1 MNVLVLRPSELSDS
15 NLSTLRISLWAA
27 VLIGFLLGL
36 LATSAAHAQTAEQD
50 YRNKCSVCH
59 DGGAGQAPRVDDG
72 ATWGTRGL
80 RGRQALYTS
89 AIQGIPNTAMAAK
102 GGYVELSDRQVQAI
116 VDYMLQRAGHA
127 NTPMQADVRAA
138 VDQSAPS
145 SPSPA
150 PTSTPNSPQAAG
162 PVQDLQISRAVAQ
175 RLMQQL
181 GKASGSAARLD
192 EYEGVVTVRGVGIK
206 VSTQGGVTTLSGTVK
221 EGPISTQAEQLAT
234 STRGVQ
240 QVVNRMISAAL
251 FEWD

>member
-27 VLIGFLLGL
+27 VLIGFLLVL

-72 ATWGTRGL
+72 ASWGTRGL

-138 VDQSAPS
+138 VGQSAPS

-150 PTSTPNSPQAAG
+150 PTSTPNSPQGAG
-162 PVQDLQISRAVAQ
+162 PVRDLQISRAVAQ
-175 RLMQQL
+175 RLLQQL

-221 EGPISTQAEQLAT
+221 EGPISTQAEQLAA

>member
-1 MNVLVLRPSELSDS
+1 MGVWTKVLL
-15 NLSTLRISLWAA
+15 
-27 VLIGFLLGL
+27 GFLLGL
-36 LATSAAHAQTAEQD
+36 LAMSAAQAQTAEQD

-72 ATWGTRGL
+72 ATWGARGM

-127 NTPMQADVRAA
+127 NTPLQAA
-138 VDQSAPS
+138 VTAAVGQSAPS

-150 PTSTPNSPQAAG
+150 STSTPASTQVAG

-175 RLMQQL
+175 RLLQPL
-181 GKASGSAARLD
+181 GKASGGTTRLD
-192 EYEGVVTVRGVGIK
+192 EFEGVVTVRGVGIK

-221 EGPISTQAEQLAT
+221 EGPISTQAEQLAA

-240 QVVNRMISAAL
+240 QVINRMISAAL

>member
-36 LATSAAHAQTAEQD
+36 LAMSAAHAQTAEQD

-72 ATWGTRGL
+72 ASWGTRGL

-138 VDQSAPS
+138 VGQSAPS

-150 PTSTPNSPQAAG
+150 PTSTPNSPQGAG

-221 EGPISTQAEQLAT
+221 EGPISTQAEQLAA

>member
-1 MNVLVLRPSELSDS
+1 MNVLVLRPAELSHS
-15 NLSTLRISLWAA
+15 NLSTLRVSLWAA

-36 LATSAAHAQTAEQD
+36 LATSAAQAQTAEQD

-59 DGGAGQAPRVDDG
+59 DGGAGQAPRVDDRAIWG
-72 ATWGTRGL
+72 ARGL

-127 NTPMQADVRAA
+127 NTPMQAAVRAA
-138 VDQSAPS
+138 VGQSAPS

-150 PTSTPNSPQAAG
+150 STSTPASTQVAG

-175 RLMQQL
+175 RLLQQL
-181 GKASGSAARLD
+181 GKASGGTTRLD

-221 EGPISTQAEQLAT
+221 EGPISTQAEQLAA

>member
-36 LATSAAHAQTAEQD
+36 LAMSAAHAQTAEQD

-59 DGGAGQAPRVDDG
+59 DGGAGQAPRVDDR
-72 ATWGTRGL
+72 ATWGARGL
-80 RGRQALYTS
+80 RGRQALYIS

-127 NTPMQADVRAA
+127 NTPMQAAA
-138 VDQSAPS
+138 RESVGQSAPS

-150 PTSTPNSPQAAG
+150 PTSTPDSPQANG
-162 PVQDLQISRAVAQ
+162 PLQDLQISRAVAQ

-221 EGPISTQAEQLAT
+221 EGPISTQAEQLAA

>member
-1 MNVLVLRPSELSDS
+1 MNVLVLRPSELSHS
-15 NLSTLRISLWAA
+15 NLSTLRVSLWAA

-36 LATSAAHAQTAEQD
+36 LATSAAQAQTAEQD

-72 ATWGTRGL
+72 ATWGARGL
-80 RGRQALYTS
+80 RGRQALYIS

-138 VDQSAPS
+138 VGQS

-150 PTSTPNSPQAAG
+150 STSISASTQVTG

-175 RLMQQL
+175 RLLQQL

-221 EGPISTQAEQLAT
+221 EGPISTQAEQLAA

>member
-1 MNVLVLRPSELSDS
+1 MGVWTKVLL
-15 NLSTLRISLWAA
+15 
-27 VLIGFLLGL
+27 GFLLGL
-36 LATSAAHAQTAEQD
+36 LAMSAAQAQTAEQD

-59 DGGAGQAPRVDDG
+59 DGGAGQAPRVDDR
-72 ATWGTRGL
+72 ATWGARSM

-138 VDQSAPS
+138 VGQSAPS
-145 SPSPA
+145 SPSSPSPA
-150 PTSTPNSPQAAG
+150 STSLSASPQVAG

-175 RLMQQL
+175 RLLQQL
-181 GKASGSAARLD
+181 GKASGGATRLD

-221 EGPISTQAEQLAT
+221 EGPISTQAEQLAA

-240 QVVNRMISAAL
+240 QVINRMISAAL

>member
-1 MNVLVLRPSELSDS
+1 MNVLVLRPAELSHR

-27 VLIGFLLGL
+27 VLLGLLLGL
-36 LATSAAHAQTAEQD
+36 LAMSAAQAQTAEQD

-72 ATWGTRGL
+72 ATWGARGL
-80 RGRQALYTS
+80 RGRQALYIS

-127 NTPMQADVRAA
+127 NTPLQTAVTAA
-138 VDQSAPS
+138 VGQSSPS

-150 PTSTPNSPQAAG
+150 TTSISASTQVTG

-175 RLMQQL
+175 RLLQQL

-221 EGPISTQAEQLAT
+221 EGPISTQAEQLAA

>member
-36 LATSAAHAQTAEQD
+36 LAMSAAHAQTAEQD

-72 ATWGTRGL
+72 ASWGTRGL

-138 VDQSAPS
+138 VGQSAPS

-150 PTSTPNSPQAAG
+150 PTSTPNSPQGAG
-162 PVQDLQISRAVAQ
+162 PLQDLQISRAVAQ

-221 EGPISTQAEQLAT
+221 EGPISTQAEQLAA

>member
-1 MNVLVLRPSELSDS
+1 MNVLVLRPAELSHS
-15 NLSTLRISLWAA
+15 NLSTFRISLWAA
-27 VLIGFLLGL
+27 VLLGL
-36 LATSAAHAQTAEQD
+36 LATSAAKAQTAEQD

-59 DGGAGQAPRVDDG
+59 DGGAGQAPRVDDR
-72 ATWGTRGL
+72 ATWGARGL
-80 RGRQALYTS
+80 RGRQALYIS

-138 VDQSAPS
+138 VGQTAPS

-150 PTSTPNSPQAAG
+150 STSTPNSPQGAG

-221 EGPISTQAEQLAT
+221 EGPISTQAEQLAA

>member
-1 MNVLVLRPSELSDS
+1 M
-15 NLSTLRISLWAA
+15 
-27 VLIGFLLGL
+27 
-36 LATSAAHAQTAEQD
+36 SAAHAQTAEQD

-138 VDQSAPS
+138 VGQSAPS

-150 PTSTPNSPQAAG
+150 PTSTPNSPQGAG
-162 PVQDLQISRAVAQ
+162 PLQDLQISRAVAQ

-221 EGPISTQAEQLAT
+221 EGPISTQAEQLAA
-234 STRGVQ
+234 STRGVK

>member
-1 MNVLVLRPSELSDS
+1 MNVLVLRPAELSHS
-15 NLSTLRISLWAA
+15 NLSTFRISLWAA
-27 VLIGFLLGL
+27 VLLGL
-36 LATSAAHAQTAEQD
+36 LAMSAAQAQTAEQD

-72 ATWGTRGL
+72 ATWGARGL
-80 RGRQALYTS
+80 RGRQALYIS

-138 VDQSAPS
+138 VGQSAPS
-145 SPSPA
+145 SPSSPSPA
-150 PTSTPNSPQAAG
+150 STSISASTQVTG

-175 RLMQQL
+175 RLLQQL

-221 EGPISTQAEQLAT
+221 EGPISTQAEQLAA

>member
-1 MNVLVLRPSELSDS
+1 MNVLVLRPAELSHS

-27 VLIGFLLGL
+27 VLLGLLLGL
-36 LATSAAHAQTAEQD
+36 LAMSAAQAQTAEQD

-72 ATWGTRGL
+72 ATWGARGL
-80 RGRQALYTS
+80 RGRQALYIS

-127 NTPMQADVRAA
+127 NTPLQAA
-138 VDQSAPS
+138 VTAAVGQAAPS

-150 PTSTPNSPQAAG
+150 PTSTPASTQVAG

-175 RLMQQL
+175 RLLQQL

-221 EGPISTQAEQLAT
+221 EGPISTQAEQLAA